1 VEKKASMLDAL
12 RNIVQEVN
20 GAKDLQTALNV
31 IVSRVRD
38 VMGTEVCTVYLRD
51 LNTGRYVF
59 MANEGL
65 NPDFIGKV
73 SLAPDE
79 GLVGQVATREEPLN
93 TDDAES
99 HPSFRF
105 LPGIGE
111 ERYSSFLGVPIIH
124 QRRVLGVL
132 VVQQVVQRRFDER
145 EEAFLVTCSA
155 QLAGV
160 IAHAQATGS
169 ISHIDQSGVK
179 TSGSARFQGVPGAS
193 GIAIGNAV
201 VVSPPA
207 DLYAVPH
214 RSCTDID
221 AELTFFNDC
230 LIAVRKDVQDLG
242 SKLSDRLAPQEQALF
257 DVYLAMLDD
266 NALPGEVVEKI
277 RGGEWAQGALSQVI
291 LAHVRTFEMME
302 DRYLQERSVDV
313 KDLGRRLLAYLQA
326 ADTDPVVYPDRAVLV
341 GEELTASMLGDVPK
355 ENLVGL
361 VSVQGSG
368 NSHVAILARAMGIPT
383 VMGCLDLPFTQVEGA
398 ELILDGYNGVVHYNA
413 PAELRAQFQAFAA
426 EEQQISKG
434 LEALRDLPCET
445 TDGYRIPLW
454 VNTGLMADVVRS
466 LERGAEGVGL
476 YRTEVPF
483 LLRDRFPSEEE
494 QRAIYRQQL
503 EPFAPLPVTMRT
515 LDVGGD
521 KSLPYFP
528 IEEANPFL
536 GWRGIRV
543 TLDHPEIFLVQ
554 VRAMMKAS
562 KGLNNLRIMLPMVSN
577 VKELD
582 DALHLIYRAH
592 DELLEEGLQL
602 ELPPIGVMVEVPA
615 AVYQA
620 RAFARRVSFLSV
632 GSNDLTQYLLAVD
645 RNNARVADLYHAY
658 HPAVLQALQ
667 KVVTDGHAEGRQVSI
682 CGELAGDP
690 AAAVLLLAMGYDM
703 LSMNATNLPK
713 VKSVIRSISMTHA
726 KSLLASVMT
735 METSQQIRAF
745 LEDELVAAGV
755 SHMLRPSPTAVLKTI
770 A

>member
-1 VEKKASMLDAL
+1 MEKKAGMLDAL

-20 GAKDLQTALNV
+20 AAHDLQTALNV
-31 IVSRVRD
+31 IVQRVRA

-51 LNTGRYVF
+51 PNTGRF
-59 MANEGL
+59 IFRANEGL
-65 NPDFIGKV
+65 NANFVGKI
-73 SLAPDE
+73 SLAADE

-99 HPSFRF
+99 HPSFLF

-132 VVQQVVQRRFDER
+132 VVQQVEQRRFDEH

-169 ISHIDQSGVK
+169 ITHIDQGGIK
-179 TSGSARFQGVPGAS
+179 TSGTARFQGVAGAS
-193 GIAIGNAV
+193 GIAIGHAV
-201 VVSPPA
+201 VISPPA
-207 DLYAVPH
+207 DLHSVPH
-214 RSCTDID
+214 RACVDPD
-221 AELTFFNDC
+221 AEIQFFYDC
-230 LIAVRKDVQDLG
+230 LAAVRKDVQELG
-242 SKLSDRLAPQEQALF
+242 AKLATRLAPQELALF
-257 DVYLAMLDD
+257 DVYLRMLDD
-266 NALPGEVVEKI
+266 TALASEVVELI
-277 RGGEWAQGALSQVI
+277 RQGEWAQGALSQVV
-291 LAHVRTFEMME
+291 LSHVRTFEMM
-302 DRYLQERSVDV
+302 DDLYLKERSVDV
-313 KDLGRRLLAYLQA
+313 KDLGRRVLAYLQA
-326 ADTDPVVYPDRAVLV
+326 ANTSPISYPDKTVLV
-341 GEELTASMLGDVPK
+341 GEELTASMLGEVPK
-355 ENLVGL
+355 EKLVGL
-361 VSVQGSG
+361 VSVLGSG

-383 VMGCLDLPFTQVEGA
+383 VMGCLDLPFTQIEGA
-398 ELILDGYNGVVHYNA
+398 ELILDGYNGYVYYNA
-413 PAELRAQFQAFAA
+413 PIELRTQFQAIYD

-445 TDGYRIPLW
+445 TDGHRIPLW

-466 LERGAEGVGL
+466 LERGAEGIGL

-494 QRAIYRQQL
+494 QRIIYRQQL

-528 IEEANPFL
+528 IEEDNPFL

-562 KGLNNLRIMLPMVSN
+562 LGLNNLRIMLPMVSN

-582 DALHLIYRAH
+582 DALDLILRAH
-592 DELLEEGLQL
+592 DELIEEGLQIPV
-602 ELPPIGVMVEVPA
+602 PPIGVMVEVPA

-620 RAFARRVSFLSV
+620 RSLARRVSFLSV

-645 RNNARVADLYHAY
+645 RNNARVAELYHAY

-667 KVVTDGHAEGRQVSI
+667 KVADAGHAEGKQVSI

-690 AAAVLLLAMGYDM
+690 AAAVLLLAMGYDI

-713 VKSVIRSISMTHA
+713 VKSVIRNISMNTA
-726 KSLLASVMT
+726 RDILAQVMQ
-735 METSQQIRAF
+735 METAQQIREY
-745 LEDELVAAGV
+745 LDSQLTIAGV
-755 SHMLRPSPTAVLKTI
+755 SRLRPVAPSYKIIV
-770 A
+770 